1 VAKGLDHSFTPCYPC
16 GVLRRIEQ
24 WLIVTLLVIAI
35 GGHWAILQSAAWV
48 GMLVNYS
55 NTATLSEAWTKT
67 FDGKHPCKMCK
78 LVREGKKSERKQNL
92 LKIEAKFDFTFD
104 AGTCGLFPPRPFR
117 HFTPV
122 VQRAEPRANAPLLP
136 PPIAA

>member
-1 VAKGLDHSFTPCYPC
+1 M
-16 GVLRRIEQ
+16 LRRIEQ
-24 WLIVTLLVIAI
+24 WLVVTLLVVLI

-55 NTATLSEAWTKT
+55 NTTTLSEAWTKT

-78 LVREGKKSERKQNL
+78 LVREGKKSERKQDL
-92 LKIEAKFDFTFD
+92 LKMEAKFDFTFD
-104 AGTCGLFPPRPFR
+104 ARACGLFPPRPFR
-117 HFTPV
+117 HFRPV
-122 VQRAEPRANAPLLP
+122 AEQAEARADAPLLR